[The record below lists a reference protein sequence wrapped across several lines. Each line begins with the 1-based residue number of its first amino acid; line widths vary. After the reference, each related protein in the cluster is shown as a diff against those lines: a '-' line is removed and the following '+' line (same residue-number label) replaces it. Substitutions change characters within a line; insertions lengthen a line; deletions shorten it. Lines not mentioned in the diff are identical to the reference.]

1 MKFTL
6 PGLPP
11 SVNDSHF
18 SLGRRLKPETRKW
31 IEQMGLIMLGQRRG
45 QNPLP
50 TDARLAFDMR
60 LYGKWLTSKGAIRRI
75 DLSNRIKIL
84 EDTVAKVCGFDDS
97 RVVCIYAKKIEDT
110 DERTEV
116 DVYEEHG

>member
-1 MKFTL
+1 
-6 PGLPP
+6 
-11 SVNDSHF
+11 VNDSHF